1 MAIKLPLK
9 DRLIHLFRQPVL
21 LLSANCGGRRSS
33 PGRKEKKSSKK
44 EIRVR
49 ENGKLYMTGD
59 KADQEG
65 RTCPPTSP
73 SSPSSKIN
81 HDHYYYF
88 KEEQKNGAT
97 KQKKKKKKKKKKD
110 MMMMM
115 MAPRSKRCELFSSS
129 AMESADDLGFFS
141 SHEEREEEEE
151 ANKEEDIE
159 TFFSSRSFSS
169 DSSDFYKKAKKI
181 KRRPL
186 RRRREKK
193 SRCIWVTDGFQP
205 LVSISRRKEEEK
217 KEASFAVT
225 KKSSDPY
232 GDFQSSM
239 VEMIVERQ
247 IFGAG
252 ELQLLL
258 HSYLSLNSVQNHPV
272 ILRAFVDISQV
283 LFGY

>member
-1 MAIKLPLK
+1 MAIKLRLK

-33 PGRKEKKSSKK
+33 RGRKEKKSSKK

-49 ENGKLYMTGD
+49 ENGTLYMTGD

-73 SSPSSKIN
+73 SSPSFKIN

-97 KQKKKKKKKKKKD
+97 KQQKKMKKKKE
-110 MMMMM
+110 MMMT
-115 MAPRSKRCELFSSS
+115 PRSKRCELFSSS
-129 AMESADDLGFFS
+129 AMESVGNLGFFS
-141 SHEEREEEEE
+141 SHEERQEEEEEE

-159 TFFSSRSFSS
+159 TFFSSRSFFS
-169 DSSDFYKKAKKI
+169 DSDFYKKAKKM
-181 KRRPL
+181 KSSSRRPL

-193 SRCIWVTDGFQP
+193 SRCIWVNDGFQP

-232 GDFQSSM
+232 RDFQSSM

-247 IFGAG
+247 IFGAR
-252 ELQLLL
+252 ELQWLL

>member
-1 MAIKLPLK
+1 
-9 DRLIHLFRQPVL
+9 
-21 LLSANCGGRRSS
+21 
-33 PGRKEKKSSKK
+33 
-44 EIRVR
+44 
-49 ENGKLYMTGD
+49 
-59 KADQEG
+59 
-65 RTCPPTSP
+65 
-73 SSPSSKIN
+73 
-81 HDHYYYF
+81 
-88 KEEQKNGAT
+88 
-97 KQKKKKKKKKKKD
+97 

-129 AMESADDLGFFS
+129 AMESVDDLGFFS
-141 SHEEREEEEE
+141 THEEREEEEE

-159 TFFSSRSFSS
+159 TFFSSRRLFSS
-169 DSSDFYKKAKKI
+169 DSSDFYKKAKKM
-181 KRRPL
+181 KSFSRRPL

-193 SRCIWVTDGFQP
+193 SRCIWVDDGFQP

-232 GDFQSSM
+232 GDFHSSM

-252 ELQLLL
+252 ELQWLL

-272 ILRAFVDISQV
+272 ILRAFVDISQL